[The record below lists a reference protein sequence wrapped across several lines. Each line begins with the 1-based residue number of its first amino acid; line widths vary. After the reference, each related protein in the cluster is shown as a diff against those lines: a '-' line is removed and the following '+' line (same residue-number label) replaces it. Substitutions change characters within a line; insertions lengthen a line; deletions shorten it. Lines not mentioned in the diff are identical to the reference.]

1 MDTIITSGP
10 TAASGGV
17 TNSTTA
23 VFNFTSTNPSST
35 FACSLDNAAFTPCTS
50 PQTYNKL
57 KIGAHNFEV
66 QATAGGVTDPSP
78 ANFDWTID
86 KTAPNT
92 TITLAPGPLTNNP
105 VATFIFTS
113 TEGGDTFQCSLDGGP
128 FAPCTSPFVSASLLD
143 GKHTFQVKAVDA
155 AGNIDK
161 SAAKAKAW
169 TVDTI
174 LPETTI
180 TKMPTNPTTST
191 NAAFKFTSSE
201 KKSTFQCNLDSG
213 GFVPCTSAPTFPL
226 SQGAHHI
233 EVRATDA
240 AGNVDPTPDI
250 FDWEIIP

>member
-1 MDTIITSGP
+1 V
-10 TAASGGV
+10 GG
-17 TNSTTA
+17 
-23 VFNFTSTNPSST
+23 
-35 FACSLDNAAFTPCTS
+35 
-50 PQTYNKL
+50 
-57 KIGAHNFEV
+57 G
-66 QATAGGVTDPSP
+66 
-78 ANFDWTID
+78 
-86 KTAPNT
+86 
-92 TITLAPGPLTNNP
+92 
-105 VATFIFTS
+105 
-113 TEGGDTFQCSLDGGP
+113 FQCSLDAGP
-128 FAPCTSPFVSASLLD
+128 FADCTSPFVSSALAD

-169 TVDTI
+169 TVDTQ

-191 NAAFKFTSSE
+191 NAVFKFASTE

-213 GFVPCTSAPTFPL
+213 GFLPCTSAPTFPGL
-226 SQGAHHI
+226 SLGPHHI